1 MLSLSQ
7 LNSDTKSSR
16 GNKVGTFESMLSGV
30 ASGLIAIPKGLF
42 SLGASLLDLGVN
54 SGKAAA
60 VEQWFDD
67 LTEFDEKAE
76 ATAAGKI
83 TELLVNIGVPGGL
96 AFKTASGMSK
106 AAMLAAKNGKY
117 VKLNNP
123 NLVKAADEALE
134 LTAKGKGR
142 QFIAGALG
150 GGLAEGVFVGD
161 VKDVGSFGDLL
172 GGPTGIDRSADPS
185 AATEILNRVK
195 FGTEGALFTGILGGT
210 GSVIKKLANRN
221 KQLDVANSKLDR
233 WIDKVAGAFRA
244 RSGKTQ
250 EFFDIERG
258 MTGARSADAN
268 VARTL
273 SRELEVDIDKLFP
286 PMKTMFDK
294 QPLTKARKEF
304 LQLVND
310 TMLSGKAELDDAG
323 KTVFGRMDEAKL
335 TQLKE
340 AIRKFAANREEAE
353 EVVTSLVGGLS
364 TIRSKWADLFSELG
378 GTLGKEE
385 IAEFKALFGGKFKN
399 YIGATYDVFQN
410 KGLMPWNSY
419 RPAAEAIRNAR
430 KLFQESY
437 ATANPGKTMSDLEAD
452 KWVENALNTADMPKG
467 FRMDRPS
474 DALFNVPD
482 FFVNRTTLDDA
493 VKGQTFTKRG
503 GVPRIS
509 ISNLASEADK
519 KVFNE
524 LFGKTNNPMQ
534 TIIGGM
540 SKLSL
545 ITRRNLF
552 YKDLITKNDEIMAA
566 WKAAPDKTAVAT
578 PMFAR
583 SEAEAIQ
590 IWGSPRNKT
599 FRRVDVIDPAKT
611 LDVGT
616 GKKIAT
622 AGPQSGGLNPFGD
635 AASPFY
641 ARNGVADALE
651 RTGLQI
657 KDAGTLGQLYH
668 SLILYPKGLSQIAK
682 TILSPVTHL
691 RNFVSA
697 GAFAA
702 ANGIFPAALKDVS
715 IDVGGE
721 FITGNPMKIA
731 YQALQTGLKGTR
743 QQNELYQKLLK
754 LGVVNSN
761 VKLGDLTRL
770 LEDVDFGSTLTTSKG
785 MRALLRPLSRLKSV
799 SQDLYTAEDDFWK
812 IFSWAMEKDRIEA
825 SFRNAGVVRG
835 GSFTRGGKE
844 LRLTEEF
851 LEREAADIVKNNIP
865 NYDYVSEF
873 VKGLRKLPIGNFVS
887 FPAEIARTGVNIVR
901 RALREINEEI
911 TLPDGRTI
919 KPFQTTGY
927 TRLFG
932 FTTTVAAVPAAT
944 VSAFQALY
952 DVTDEEREA
961 IRRYVAQ
968 WSKNSTI
975 LPIKLEDGSFK
986 YIDFSHANAYDT
998 LLRPL
1003 QSVVNAVQDGR
1014 TDQDGMMD
1022 DLLRGVLT
1030 SMSEFAQPFI
1040 SESIWTEAVSDIIMR
1055 GGRTRD
1061 GFQVYNPEDNDGDK
1075 ASKIMAHLVKAQMPF
1090 SLNQLKRLDQ
1100 SIESVNVLTKGKFDD
1115 YGQTFEFGDEF
1126 AGLFGFRAVRV
1137 NPERGLRFKVA
1148 DYQKGARD
1156 SRSLFTRITL
1166 KGGPIEPREIVD
1178 AYINANRALFDNKKT
1193 LKQDMDAA
1201 RLLNI
1206 SEDNYYSALDR
1217 ISSREVNDIDNNLF
1231 NPMTISRD
1239 IQYAFADNAAK
1250 MGVADP
1256 LDKALDVIGDLQSK
1270 MAEVS
1275 LALPSL
1281 PVFENPLLPIM
1292 QDTPITPTSL
1302 NLPNIDSQLVSQQVN
1317 QNNYNNL
1324 TTTEKI
1330 ALLFGGN

>member
-1 MLSLSQ
+1 MASIF
-7 LNSDTKSSR
+7 DT
-16 GNKVGTFESMLSGV
+16 GNYEPQSKIGTFESMLSGV

-42 SLGASLLDLGVN
+42 SLGASLMDLGVN

-83 TELLVNIGVPGGL
+83 TELLVNIGIPGGM
-96 AFKTASGMSK
+96 AFKAAGGMSK
-106 AAMLAAKNGKY
+106 AAMLAAKNKKY
-117 VKLNNP
+117 VNLSNP
-123 NLVKAADEALE
+123 DLVKAADKALE

-161 VKDVGSFGDLL
+161 VKDIGSFGDLL
-172 GGPTGIDRSADPS
+172 GGPTEINRSADPN

-195 FGTEGALFTGILGGT
+195 FGTEGALFTGVLGGA
-210 GSVIKKLANRN
+210 GSVIKKLTNRN
-221 KQLDVANSKLDR
+221 KQLDVANSGIDR
-233 WIDKVAGAFRA
+233 WIDKVAEKFRS
-244 RSGKTQ
+244 RSGWTPEGFEIQ
-250 EFFDIERG
+250 RG

-268 VARTL
+268 VAKTL
-273 SRELEVDIDKLFP
+273 SRELETDIDKLFP

-294 QPLTKARKEF
+294 QPLTAKRKEF
-304 LQLVND
+304 LKLVND

-323 KTVFGRMDEAKL
+323 KTVFGKMDEKKL
-335 TQLKE
+335 AQLKE
-340 AIRKFAANREEAE
+340 AIRKFSANREEAE

-364 TIRSKWADLFSELG
+364 TMRSKWADLFSELG

-385 IAEFKALFGGKFKN
+385 IAEFKALFGGKFKD
-399 YIGATYDVFQN
+399 YIGATYDIFQN

-430 KLFQESY
+430 KMFQESY
-437 ATANPGKTMSDLEAD
+437 AAANPGKTMSDLEAD

-467 FRMDRPS
+467 FRMDKPS

-493 VKGQTFTKRG
+493 VKGQAFTKRG

-524 LFGKTNNPMQ
+524 LFGKTHNPMQ
-534 TIIGGM
+534 TMIGGM
-540 SKLSL
+540 AKLSL

-552 YKDLITKNDEIMAA
+552 YKDLLSKNDEVLAA
-566 WKAAPDKTAVAT
+566 WKAAPDKTKVAQ

-583 SEAEAIQ
+583 SEAEAIEF
-590 IWGSPRNKT
+590 WGSPKNKT
-599 FRRVDVIDPAKT
+599 FRRVDVVDPAKT

-622 AGPQSGGLNPFGD
+622 QGPQTGGLNPFGD
-635 AASPFY
+635 AATPFW
-641 ARNGVADALE
+641 AKNGVADALE
-651 RTGLQI
+651 KTGLQI
-657 KDAGTLGQLYH
+657 KDAGMLGQLYH

-682 TILSPVTHL
+682 TILSPVTHM

-702 ANGIFPAALKDVS
+702 ANGIFPAAIKDVTV
-715 IDVGGE
+715 DVGGKM
-721 FITGNPMKIA
+721 ITGNPMKIA

-743 QQNELYQKLLK
+743 QQNELYQKLLR

-770 LEDVDFGSTLTTSKG
+770 LEDVDFGSTLSSSKG

-835 GSFTRGGKE
+835 QFFKRGGQE

-851 LEREAADIVKNNIP
+851 LELEAADIVKNNIP

-873 VKGLRKLPIGNFVS
+873 VKGLRKLPLGNFVS

-901 RALREINEEI
+901 RALREINETI
-911 TLPDGRTI
+911 TLPNGQVV
-919 KPFQTTGY
+919 KPFQSTGY

-944 VSAFQALY
+944 VAAFQALY
-952 DVTDEEREA
+952 DVSDDEREA

-975 LPIKLEDGSFK
+975 LPIKMEDGSFK

-1003 QSVVNAVQDGR
+1003 QTVVNSVQDGR
-1014 TDQDGMMD
+1014 TDEDGMMD
-1022 DLLRGVLT
+1022 DLMKGVLT
-1030 SMSEFAQPFI
+1030 SMKEFAQPFI

-1055 GGRTRD
+1055 GGKSRD
-1061 GFQVYNPEDNDGDK
+1061 GFEVYNPEDNYGDK
-1075 ASKIMAHLVKAQMPF
+1075 VSKVMAHLVEAQMPF
-1090 SLNQLKRLDQ
+1090 SWKQLKRLDQ
-1100 SIESVNVLTKGKFDD
+1100 SIEPVDVITKGKYDE
-1115 YGQTFEFGDEF
+1115 YGQEFEFGDELQ
-1126 AGLFGFRAVRV
+1126 GLFGFRAVRLD
-1137 NPERGLRFKVA
+1137 PDRTMKFKVA
-1148 DYQKGARD
+1148 DYKQGARD
-1156 SRSLFTRITL
+1156 SRSLFTRVTL
-1166 KGGPIEPREIVD
+1166 KGGPIEPREVVD
-1178 AYINANRALFDNKKT
+1178 AYLNANRALFDVKKN
-1193 LKQDMDAA
+1193 LKMDMDAA
-1201 RLLNI
+1201 KLLNI
-1206 SEDNYYSALDR
+1206 SEDGYYNALGGV
-1217 ISSREVNDIDNNLF
+1217 SNREINALEENIF
-1231 NPMTISRD
+1231 TPMTISD
-1239 IQYAFADNAAK
+1239 EIYNAFEKNASKIGVSNPLERAWDAIADLEAK
-1250 MGVADP
+1250 MH
-1256 LDKALDVIGDLQSK
+1256 DL
-1270 MAEVS
+1270 S
-1275 LALPSL
+1275 LALPEF

-1302 NLPNIDSQLVSQQVN
+1302 NLPNIDTNLVSQQVSGS
-1317 QNNYNNL
+1317 NYKNL
-1324 TTTEKI
+1324 TTQQKI
-1330 ALLFGGN
+1330 DLLFNR